1 VSPLQIF
8 DPRRGISRRHI
19 PSGGT
24 MSPVSAVT
32 LLFVS
37 DWPST
42 GTSDA
47 ILMDSTKPRPWTERN
62 QNAGNSTEQIRSASG
77 LGFPATVTNI
87 LETDAHGSTFVDVRV
102 ANAWPSPAITDVMLY
117 RLGLQ
122 FVIPDSYS
130 IGGNDNHPIEPY
142 PGATAFEW
150 GWEFAPSQNGKMTP
164 LWNTAGGGRRYFA
177 TDGLNKSQFYWLEW
191 KFIPTGSAGVYKSR
205 MRFVDVNGT
214 VILTDA
220 DLRESGANHTWTQDD
235 PSLTLDD
242 LALRSLTVGD
252 NGPGSWSV
260 VTPGTVFNRF
270 STVAV
275 GKSNASNVW
284 IGPYVP
290 GEHT

>member
-1 VSPLQIF
+1 MRELHGADSFGFGVRLPGQRHEHSGDRRPRF
-8 DPRRGISRRHI
+8 DVRGRARRERVAFSRR
-19 PSGGT
+19 
-24 MSPVSAVT
+24 
-32 LLFVS
+32 
-37 DWPST
+37 
-42 GTSDA
+42 
-47 ILMDSTKPRPWTERN
+47 
-62 QNAGNSTEQIRSASG
+62 
-77 LGFPATVTNI
+77 
-87 LETDAHGSTFVDVRV
+87 
-102 ANAWPSPAITDVMLY
+102 TDVMLY

-122 FVIPDSYS
+122 FVVPDSYS

-191 KFIPTGSAGVYKSR
+191 KFLPTGSAGVYKSR

-220 DLRESGANHTWTQDD
+220 DLRESGLNHTWTQDD

-275 GKSNASNVW
+275 GKSNAANAW